1 VTNYESNIIQL
12 INTSSNTD
20 VLLGYFNDDIDVL
33 ISFLKD
39 RDLMKYVD
47 LNSEIVDEDNIDKF
61 IYNRLMT
68 DKENTLEFILDKY
81 ISDVTKEGDDYYLRL
96 RDREEISSFFE
107 GSGGRRNKTD
117 SSYIVSQIF
126 SDNDFF
132 EPFDDT
138 TNDIY
143 NDVIEMLNAKN
154 KDLLCNS
161 INDEL
166 LDSMIPASTDLLENI
181 AEREGTGD
189 YVSLNVNIIHE
200 ILKDEDSTNDVLDEV
215 LDIKSNLYS
224 LHNNAYNSAYLDE
237 IYKQINDELSTLFDP
252 KIITRSEKIG
262 DKTKYIEY
270 LKIND
275 FYGVISDFLAQFNDS
290 HYSDD
295 RLDYSSS
302 FTDLVVKLMNE
313 SNQYDFFTIRVND
326 YPDDRVVTEN
336 INSLFL
342 DYL

>member
-1 VTNYESNIIQL
+1 MTNYESNIIQL
-12 INTSSNTD
+12 INTSSDTD

-33 ISFLKD
+33 ISFLED

-47 LNSEIVDEDNIDKF
+47 LDSEIVDEDNIDKF
-61 IYNRLMT
+61 IYSRLMT
-68 DKENTLEFILDKY
+68 DKENTLEFILAKY
-81 ISDVTKEGDDYYLRL
+81 IGDVTKEGDDYYLRL
-96 RDREEISSFFE
+96 RDREEISRFFE
-107 GSGGRRNKTD
+107 GNSGRNKTD

-132 EPFDDT
+132 EPFDYT

-143 NDVIEMLNAKN
+143 NDVIEILNAKN
-154 KDLLCNS
+154 KVLLCNS

-200 ILKDEDSTNDVLDEV
+200 ILEDEDSTNDVLVEV
-215 LDIKSNLYS
+215 PDIKSNLYS
-224 LHNNAYNSAYLDE
+224 LHNTAYNSAYLDE
-237 IYKQINDELSTLFDP
+237 VYKQIDDELSTLFDP
-252 KIITRSEKIG
+252 KIITRSKKIG

-275 FYGVISDFLAQFNDS
+275 FYGVISYFLAQYNDS
-290 HYSDD
+290 PYSDD
-295 RLDYSSS
+295 RLGYSSS

-313 SNQYDFFTIRVND
+313 SKQYDFFTIRVND

-336 INSLFL
+336 INNLFI

>member
-1 VTNYESNIIQL
+1 MTNYESNIIQL

-33 ISFLKD
+33 ISFLED

-47 LNSEIVDEDNIDKF
+47 LNSEIVDEYNIDKF

-68 DKENTLEFILDKY
+68 DKENTLEFILDTY

-96 RDREEISSFFE
+96 HDREEISSFFE
-107 GSGGRRNKTD
+107 GNSGRNKTN

-132 EPFDDT
+132 EPFDYT

-143 NDVIEMLNAKN
+143 NDVIEILNAKN

-166 LDSMIPASTDLLENI
+166 LDSMIPAYTDLLENI

-200 ILKDEDSTNDVLDEV
+200 ILEDEDSTNDVLDEV
-215 LDIKSNLYS
+215 PDIKSSLYS
-224 LHNNAYNSAYLDE
+224 LHNTAYNSAYLDE
-237 IYKQINDELSTLFDP
+237 VYKQIDDELSTLFDP
-252 KIITRSEKIG
+252 KIITRSKKID

-275 FYGVISDFLAQFNDS
+275 FYGVIRYFLAQYNDS
-290 HYSDD
+290 LYSND
-295 RLDYSSS
+295 RLGYSSS

-313 SNQYDFFTIRVND
+313 SYQYDFFTIRVND

-336 INSLFL
+336 INDLFL